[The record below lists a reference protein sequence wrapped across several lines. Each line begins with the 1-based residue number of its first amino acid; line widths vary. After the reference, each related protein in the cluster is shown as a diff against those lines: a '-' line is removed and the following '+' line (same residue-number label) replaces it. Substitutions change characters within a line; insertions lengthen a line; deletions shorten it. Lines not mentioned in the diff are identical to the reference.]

1 MAMRSVW
8 AVVLALLLA
17 AALPALTA
25 AAQPTVTAKVP
36 AELRMT
42 YAPAVV
48 AAGSTQSFS
57 TYVTLQRDAQVLFR
71 LLDAGGA
78 QSIITY
84 IDGQPVAPGV
94 PVPLRAG
101 THNFTV
107 VVVTDYSFATPTYY
121 FSLYMNLTF
130 PWSVAVDEDGN
141 PVLDVELKH
150 GVSVGGYAPSGYF
163 FKVDLMGTEVASVT
177 ANKGQWSWGGT
188 VIYSNFNTLLDDFN
202 VHVVFK
208 KNPVSAS
215 LIRVVDNWGQPVGKL
230 PGELPRVIV
239 GSQFTAQPLTTN
251 LTVLHFVNGSRVS
264 SFTFDKATLY
274 KCALVAYR
282 VYSKDYTYLIIN
294 ATGFAVTPE
303 RLSVKYELQAPEQ
316 LPFTVK
322 LRGDLSKAGMYA
334 LDFLVQGTVIGTITN
349 TEKVYVDGT
358 VSTIGTYTVAESG
371 GWYNVSI
378 TYPVQVYSLT
388 HPFVSKVYTF
398 EPVSVTTDK
407 VYLTFSTAKPA
418 LLKTARKV
426 IRASGSAVG
435 DVPVGSAG
443 DVYFIGITKQDTYTV
458 KLATTLTVRNTF
470 EGKAVKAT
478 VKVYDARG
486 NLVAQ
491 GYGETVT
498 FELEPLASYLVV
510 GDNSA
515 EKQSR
520 NVYLTDDVEI
530 TFAYTTAP
538 PIAIPVDYIY
548 IALLTVIAAAIIYL
562 VYKLRRGGI
571 ALEIRA

>member
-1 MAMRSVW
+1 MNMRSVW
-8 AVVLALLLA
+8 AVALALLLA

-36 AELRMT
+36 AELRMV
-42 YAPAVV
+42 YAPVV
-48 AAGSTQSFS
+48 PSYTTEAFK
-57 TYVTLQRDAQVLFR
+57 TYITLQRDAQALFT
-71 LLDAGGA
+71 LIDSGAA
-78 QSIITY
+78 QSVTAY
-84 IDGQPVAPGV
+84 IDGQPVAPSV
-94 PVPLRAG
+94 PVLLKAG
-101 THNFTV
+101 THNLTV
-107 VVVTDYSFATPTYY
+107 VVQTGSSIAFLSYY
-121 FSLYMNLTF
+121 FSLYMNVTF
-130 PWSVAVDEDGN
+130 PWQVAVDEDGS

-150 GVSVGGYAPSGYF
+150 GVAVGGTSPSSYF
-163 FKVDLMGTEVASVT
+163 FKVDLMGTRVSAVT
-177 ANKGQWSWGGT
+177 ADKGQWSSAGT
-188 VIYSNFNTLLDDFN
+188 VIYTNFDTLLDNFR
-202 VHVVFK
+202 VHVVFEK
-208 KNPVSAS
+208 TPVSAS
-215 LIRVVDNWGQPVGKL
+215 LIRVVDNWGQPVKL
-230 PGELPRVIV
+230 PSALPRVIV

-251 LTVLHFVNGSRVS
+251 LTVLHFVNGSKVGG
-264 SFTFDKATLY
+264 FAFDRATLY

-294 ATGFAVTPE
+294 ATTFGITPE
-303 RLSVKYELQAPEQ
+303 KLSVKYELQAPEA

-322 LRGDLSKAGMYA
+322 LRGDLGKVGMYA
-334 LDFLVQGTVIGTITN
+334 LDFLVQGTVIGTVTN
-349 TEKVYVDGT
+349 TEKVYVDGNVT
-358 VSTIGTYTVAESG
+358 TIGTYTVSEAE

-418 LLKTARKV
+418 LLKSTRKV
-426 IRASGSAVG
+426 IRASGSTVG

-470 EGKAVKAT
+470 EGKAIKAT
-478 VKVYDARG
+478 VKVYDSKG

-491 GYGETVT
+491 GYGEAVT
-498 FELEPLASYLVV
+498 FELEPLNSYLVV
-510 GDNSA
+510 GDNGA

>member
-1 MAMRSVW
+1 MRTWVTW
-8 AVVLALLLA
+8 VLAPVLLALLA
-17 AALPALTA
+17 AAAAL
-25 AAQPTVTAKVP
+25 AQPTVTAKVP

-42 YAPAVV
+42 YAPVV
-48 AAGSTQSFS
+48 PPSSTQVFS
-57 TYVTLQRDAQVLFR
+57 TYVTLQRDAQALFK
-71 LLDAGGA
+71 LIDSGGA
-78 QSIITY
+78 QSVTAY
-84 IDGQPVAPGV
+84 IDGQPAAPGS
-94 PVPLRAG
+94 PVLLKAG
-101 THNFTV
+101 THNLTV
-107 VVVTDYSFATPTYY
+107 VVAAGSNPATPSYY
-121 FSLYMNLTF
+121 FSFSMNLTF
-130 PWSVAVDEDGN
+130 PWSVAVDVDGN
-141 PVLDVELKH
+141 PVLNATLKH
-150 GVSVGGYAPSGYF
+150 GVAVGGASPAGYF
-163 FKVDLMGTEVASVT
+163 FKVDMKGTEVASVT
-177 ANKGQWSWGGT
+177 ADKGQWSWSGT

-208 KNPVSAS
+208 KVPVSKS
-215 LIRVVDNWGQPVGKL
+215 VIRVVDNWGQPVAL

-239 GSQFTAQPLTTN
+239 GSQFTVQPLTAN
-251 LTVLHFVNGSRVS
+251 LTLLHFVNGSQAGFV
-264 SFTFDKATLY
+264 FDRATLY

-282 VYSKDYTYLIIN
+282 VYSRDYTYLIIN
-294 ATGFAVTPE
+294 TTSFEVTPE
-303 RLSVKYELQAPEQ
+303 KLSVKYGLQAPEA

-322 LRGDLSKAGMYA
+322 LRGDLSKVGMYA
-334 LDFLVQGTVIGTITN
+334 LDFLVQGTVVGTLTN
-349 TEKVYVDGT
+349 TERVYVDGS
-358 VSTIGTYTVAESG
+358 VSTIGTYTVTESG

-388 HPFVSKVYTF
+388 HPLVSKVYTF
-398 EPVSVTTDK
+398 EPVSVSTDK
-407 VYLTFSTAKPA
+407 VYLTFSTAKPV
-418 LLKTARKV
+418 LLKSIRKV

-435 DVPVGSAG
+435 DVPVGSG

-458 KLATTLTVRNTF
+458 KLATLLTVRNTF

-478 VKVYDARG
+478 VKVYDAKG

-510 GDNSA
+510 GDNGA

-562 VYKLRRGGI
+562 VYKLRHGGI

>member
-1 MAMRSVW
+1 
-8 AVVLALLLA
+8 VLLALLA
-17 AALPALTA
+17 AAAAL
-25 AAQPTVTAKVP
+25 AQPTVTAKVP
-36 AELRMT
+36 AELRM
-42 YAPAVV
+42 YFNPVV
-48 AAGSTQSFS
+48 PAGSTQVYS
-57 TYVTLQRDAQVLFR
+57 TYITLQRDVGALLK

-78 QSIITY
+78 QSITFY
-84 IDGQPVAPGV
+84 IDGQQVAPDTKV
-94 PVPLRAG
+94 LLKAG
-101 THNFTV
+101 THNLTV
-107 VVVTDYSFATPTYY
+107 VVQAGSYLDAFPSYY
-121 FSLYMNLTF
+121 ASLSMNLTF
-130 PWSVAVDEDGN
+130 PWTVTVDEDGN
-141 PVLDVELKH
+141 PVLDVKLKH
-150 GVSVGGYAPSGYF
+150 GVAVGGTTPMGYF
-163 FKVDLMGTEVASVT
+163 FVVNLMGTGVSAVT
-177 ANKGQWSWGGT
+177 ADKGVWSGSGT
-188 VIYSNFNTLLDDFN
+188 MIYGSFPELLDDFN
-202 VHVVFK
+202 VHVVLK
-208 KNPVSAS
+208 KVPVSKS
-215 LIRVVDNWGQPVGKL
+215 VIRVVDNWGQPVGEL

-239 GSQFTAQPLTTN
+239 GSQFTVQPLTTN
-251 LTVLHFVNGSRVS
+251 LTVLHFVNGSKVS

-274 KCALVAYR
+274 KCTLVAYR

-294 ATGFAVTPE
+294 ATSFAVTPK

-322 LRGDLSKAGMYA
+322 LRGDLSKVGMYA
-334 LDFLVQGTVIGTITN
+334 LDFLVQGTVIGTVTN

-358 VSTIGTYTVAESG
+358 VSTIGTYTVSESEE
-371 GWYNVSI
+371 WYNVSI

-418 LLKTARKV
+418 LLKSTRKI
-426 IRASGSAVG
+426 IRVSGSAVG

-458 KLATTLTVRNTF
+458 KLATVLTVRNTF
-470 EGKAVKAT
+470 EGKAIKAT
-478 VKVYDARG
+478 VKVYDSKG
-486 NLVAQ
+486 NLIASA
-491 GYGETVT
+491 YGETVT
-498 FELEPLASYLVV
+498 FELEPLASYLVM
-510 GDNSA
+510 GDNGA

-538 PIAIPVDYIY
+538 PIAIPVDYVY

-562 VYKLRRGGI
+562 VYKLRKGGI